1 MISSLT
7 YLEVSLFQYI
17 FMYNGLWVSSYYF
30 KKLFLFYGHTCNIW
44 KFLDHGLNLS
54 HSCGNAALPL
64 EGGHWT
70 CTFAA
75 TQEAAVGFLIRC
87 DTAGTPKAVFMRKVA
102 VKLGPNDWRK
112 KNPQLTIMVAGS
124 PRVLA

>member
-1 MISSLT
+1 M
-7 YLEVSLFQYI
+7 EVPKPWIEAKPQLQPTPQLQKHQILFNPLCVKARDQT
-17 FMYNGLWVSSYYF
+17 
-30 KKLFLFYGHTCNIW
+30 HT
-44 KFLDHGLNLS
+44 S
-54 HSCGNAALPL
+54 
-64 EGGHWT
+64 
-70 CTFAA
+70 AA